1 MVIHVP
7 LECIPRQHA
16 RQSARQHAEEDE
28 DADDAFSPRG
38 VSLGEEEGMEGMEG
52 CVVDDSFYPTLGYL
66 CGLKA
71 LGKVPVVRYM
81 V

>member
-7 LECIPRQHA
+7 LECIPRQ
-16 RQSARQHAEEDE
+16 SARQHVMRGAGE
-28 DADDAFSPRG
+28 DDAFSPRG

>member
-1 MVIHVP
+1 MD
-7 LECIPRQHA
+7 ED
-16 RQSARQHAEEDE
+16 EDEDE
-28 DADDAFSPRG
+28 DADIAFSPRG
-38 VSLGEEEGMEGMEG
+38 VSLGKEEWMEGG
-52 CVVDDSFYPTLGYL
+52 NLLKGVVDDSFYPTLGYL